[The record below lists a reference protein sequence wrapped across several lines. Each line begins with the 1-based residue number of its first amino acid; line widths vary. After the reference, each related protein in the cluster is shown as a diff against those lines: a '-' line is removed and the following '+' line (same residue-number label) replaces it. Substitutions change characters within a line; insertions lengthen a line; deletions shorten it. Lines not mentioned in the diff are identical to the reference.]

1 MIRYHY
7 QTDFELE
14 DPSKYT
20 NWINKFASKNN
31 SRIAELNY
39 VFTSDEE
46 LLAINKEFLKHD
58 DYTDIITFPYEEGE
72 KLAGDIFI
80 SVDRVRDNAIQLN
93 EVFEQELRRVMIH
106 GVLHLLGYKDKSPE
120 QELEMRS
127 KEDLALKLFHVEH

>member
-20 NWINKFASKNN
+20 NWINRFADENN

>member
-20 NWINKFASKNN
+20 NWINRFAGKNN